1 MRLYVIS
8 EKAPMSNVIVE
19 TINVTKTYNRGNP
32 NEVTAVKDASLQINE
47 GSLVVLKG
55 PSGSGKTTLLA
66 LIGCQ
71 IKPTRGEVIVLG
83 KRISKLPEKFMNLY
97 KRRHMGFIFQHFQL
111 IADMSVLDNIVLP
124 LLPEGISPKA
134 RSKRADRL
142 LEQFNLAHRRHFKIC
157 HLSGGEQQRVAI
169 ARALINKA
177 DILLADE
184 PSAHLDSRLASDFIH
199 YINQLKQS
207 GQTILITSHDA
218 IIYQNPAVDQVFE
231 MKDGQI
237 ISS

>member
-1 MRLYVIS
+1 
-8 EKAPMSNVIVE
+8 MSNSIVE
-19 TINVTKTYNRGNP
+19 TINVTKTYNPREP

-55 PSGSGKTTLLA
+55 PSGSGKTTLLS

-71 IKPTRGEVIVLG
+71 TKPTRGEVIILG
-83 KRISKLPEKFMNLY
+83 KKVSKLPEKFMNLH
-97 KRRHMGFIFQHFQL
+97 KRNHIGFIFQHFQL

-124 LLPEGISPKA
+124 LIPEGISPKE
-134 RSKRADRL
+134 RSQRADRL
-142 LEQFNLAHRRHFKIC
+142 LEQFDLGHRRKFKVS

-169 ARALINKA
+169 ARALINNA

-184 PSAHLDSRLASDFIH
+184 PSAHLDSHLTSDLLDH
-199 YINQLKQS
+199 VKQLKRS
-207 GQTILITSHDA
+207 GHTILITSHDP
-218 IIYQNPAVDQVFE
+218 IIYQHPAVDQVFE

-237 ISS
+237 VSS